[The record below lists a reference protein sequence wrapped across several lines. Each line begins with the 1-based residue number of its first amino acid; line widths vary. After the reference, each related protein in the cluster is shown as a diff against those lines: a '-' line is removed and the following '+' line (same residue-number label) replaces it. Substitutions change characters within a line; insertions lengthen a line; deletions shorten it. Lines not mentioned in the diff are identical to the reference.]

1 MKFRVVLDNI
11 QGYTGYKK
19 LVRTLF
25 NIKEN
30 ANLFQGQK
38 AKEWLGILNSIVE
51 KGNLRTID
59 LQEVVK
65 NSIPEQFYL
74 KLIPLLSENDLDLY
88 NLGILQPNI
97 SNADKLSNLNEE
109 ELYAHCRFFIKKGND
124 NYRVWDTLQEFIL
137 IK

>member
-65 NSIPEQFYL
+65 IVFLNS
-74 KLIPLLSENDLDLY
+74 
-88 NLGILQPNI
+88 
-97 SNADKLSNLNEE
+97 
-109 ELYAHCRFFIKKGND
+109 FI
-124 NYRVWDTLQEFIL
+124 
-137 IK
+137 